1 MADAPRGRYGAVAE
15 GRIVKQ
21 WQSGGTAAV
30 VESVE
35 TRRLFSAPPLP
46 VIPAATF
53 NVTSYGA
60 VGNGTT
66 DNTAA
71 IQAALNAANAA
82 GGGTVTIPAGT
93 FLSGP
98 ITLYSKINLNLA
110 SGAVL
115 KAEPYG
121 SSYYPVGQPTVS
133 GTTKTADP
141 RTYTNFITAESLNNI
156 EISGTGTIDGQ
167 GAPWWAAFDNGDIAN
182 RPIMLY
188 LHKCTTVDVEGV
200 KLTSSPV
207 AHLVFKDGVT
217 NATVQGMTIATPV
230 PSHNTDGIDVSGQH
244 ILINNCNISDGD
256 DNIAIG
262 GSVAFSSDITITNC
276 TMGAG
281 HGLSIGSITKAG
293 INGLTVDN
301 ITFNGTDIGIRIKS
315 ARDRG
320 GLVQNLSYSN
330 LTMNAVKSAIYLT
343 AYYPDSTIPS
353 NPANDPAQAVTATTP
368 IFKNI
373 TFTNVTATNCTSPG
387 LIYGLPESLIS
398 NVTLTNVNIS
408 APNATTGFKVY
419 NARNIV
425 WAGNSS
431 ITIKSG
437 STPQLGYNQTVV
449 AGGWT
454 DEDIG
459 LPTVGGTSL
468 YTPGVATWSNAG
480 AGNDIGGAA
489 DQFNFASTPLAGNG
503 TIVAKVTS
511 QTNTNA
517 ASKAGVMIRSS
528 NAATSAFA
536 GVLVMPSNG
545 IQFLWRNADGT
556 TGSVTTPGI
565 AAPVWT
571 KLVRQGSTFTAFY
584 STNGTS
590 WSPLGTAQTLT
601 LSSTAMAGL
610 AVTSKNTATAS
621 TAGFSNVSVAAAPVI
636 ASAVSRKTGTAGNL
650 DLPLSLDSANPS
662 TEARTGGANSIVFNF
677 SSPVTATDGTLS
689 ANEFALTNG
698 TFASATLSGATL
710 TLKLT
715 NVLDTKRLTIVLNGL
730 ADSVGNAV
738 SGTNTLVVKD
748 LVGDTGGDGVV
759 NFDDFLTLQN
769 AFGATTGTSGYQ
781 LLADFDG
788 NGVID
793 FNDFLV
799 LQNDFGHTL
808 VA

>member
-1 MADAPRGRYGAVAE
+1 MKQQHNGRRRYASA
-15 GRIVKQ
+15 
-21 WQSGGTAAV
+21 SGIHASLI
-30 VESVE
+30 ESIE
-35 TRRLFSAPPLP
+35 TRRLFAAPPLP
-46 VIPAATF
+46 VIPGNTF

-98 ITLYSKINLNLA
+98 ITLYSRINLNLA
-110 SGAVL
+110 SGAIL
-115 KAEPYG
+115 KAQPYG
-121 SSYYPVGQPTVS
+121 STYYPLGQPTTV

-156 EISGTGTIDGQ
+156 QISGQGKIDGQ

-182 RPIMLY
+182 RPILIY
-188 LHKCTTVDVEGV
+188 LHKCTTVDVENV
-200 KLTSSPV
+200 TLTSSPV

-262 GSVAFSSDITITNC
+262 GSLAFSSDITITNC
-276 TMGAG
+276 VMGAG

-293 INGLTVDN
+293 IDGLTVDN

-330 LTMNAVKSAIYLT
+330 LTMNAVKYAIYLT
-343 AYYPDSTIPS
+343 EYYPDSTIPA
-353 NPANDPAQAVTATTP
+353 NPANDPAQTITATTP
-368 IFKNI
+368 TFKNI
-373 TFTNVTATNCTSPG
+373 SFNNVTATNCTSPG

-431 ITIKSG
+431 VTIKSG
-437 STPQLGYNQTVV
+437 NTPQLGYNQTVV
-449 AGGWT
+449 PSGWT

-459 LPTVGGTSL
+459 TPAVTGTSL
-468 YTPGVATWSNAG
+468 YTPGVANWLNTG
-480 AGNDIGGAA
+480 AGSDIGGAS
-489 DQFNFASTPLAGNG
+489 DQFNFSSTPLAGNG
-503 TIVAKVTS
+503 TVIARVTS

-545 IQFLWRNADGT
+545 IQFLWRNSDGT

-565 AAPVWT
+565 AAPIWT
-571 KLVRQGSTFTAFY
+571 KLVRQGSAFTAFY
-584 STNGTS
+584 SSNGTA
-590 WSPLGTAQTLT
+590 WTQIGMAQTLT
-601 LSSTAMAGL
+601 ISTTAMAGL
-610 AVTSKNTATAS
+610 AVTSKNTTTAS
-621 TAGFSNVSVAAAPVI
+621 SVGFSNVTVQAAPAI
-636 ASAVSRKTGTAGNL
+636 ATAVSRKTGTAGTI

-662 TEARTGGANSIVFNF
+662 TEARTGGANTIVFNF
-677 SSPVTATDGTLS
+677 SSPVTAADGTLS
-689 ANEFALTNG
+689 SNEFTLTNG
-698 TFASATLSGATL
+698 TFTSATLSGVTL
-710 TLKLT
+710 TLKLN
-715 NVLDTKRLTIVLNGL
+715 NVLDTKRLTVVLNGL
-730 ADSVGNAV
+730 TDSVGNAIA
-738 SGTNTLVVKD
+738 GTNTLVVKD
-748 LVGDTGGDGVV
+748 VTGDITGDGTVGF
-759 NFDDFLTLQN
+759 NDFLSLQN
-769 AFGATTGTSGYQ
+769 AFGAATTSSGYQ

-799 LQNDFGHTL
+799 LQNDFGHAL
-808 VA
+808 SA